1 MSRAVDL
8 NLSAFPDCRVEV
20 AAGILL
26 DSEHRVLI
34 AERLDGDPFNG
45 MWEFPGGKINTGES
59 PESALVRELAEEI
72 GIVAQQFESFMKLDH
87 DYPDRAVRLH
97 FFMVSRWSGDVL
109 GMEGQVIRWVLPK
122 DIEADLMLPADSPVI
137 AALCS
142 QDARLSKWR

>member
-1 MSRAVDL
+1 M
-8 NLSAFPDCRVEV
+8 EV

-34 AERLDGDPFNG
+34 AERLDGGPFNG

-87 DYPDRAVRLH
+87 DYPDRTVRLH

-109 GMEGQVIRWVLPK
+109 GMEGQVVRWVLPK
-122 DIEADLMLPADSPVI
+122 DIEADLMLPADSAVI